1 MLNVKRFSFLH
12 VAITI
17 FLFASTLI
25 TGCTSQEDAPKN
37 ETTNTTDSSLIGDTI
52 FLDTDAPIIE
62 KSEMN
67 SISNRTLNILKSF
80 NNNISRSDNNLD
92 IYHFTD
98 TTTNKQAYA
107 IAHPALENAW
117 IYECYVLDTDEPTI
131 LIFEQLDST
140 NFVIKDEYGVELRSF
155 TFKSDELELWT
166 YNNSISRLSRQ
177 DSFLCGAAFTAAC
190 VLVGEAFAIPSGGA
204 SLAVSMGFFTASFYI
219 CN

>member
-1 MLNVKRFSFLH
+1 MLNVKKFSFLH

-80 NNNISRSDNNLD
+80 NNNISRS
-92 IYHFTD
+92 TSV
-98 TTTNKQAYA
+98 
-107 IAHPALENAW
+107 P
-117 IYECYVLDTDEPTI
+117 
-131 LIFEQLDST
+131 
-140 NFVIKDEYGVELRSF
+140 
-155 TFKSDELELWT
+155 
-166 YNNSISRLSRQ
+166 
-177 DSFLCGAAFTAAC
+177 
-190 VLVGEAFAIPSGGA
+190 
-204 SLAVSMGFFTASFYI
+204 
-219 CN
+219 